1 MGVAANSAE
10 RSDTRLVISCEVS
23 RWWSRSQQIGIVVAL
38 AGGAAMLLLAAIA
51 HDAASVALV
60 VIGGLWF
67 IMGTLG
73 LRQFR
78 TLPTF
83 VTFDGELIEFR
94 WPERQL
100 AVPVGDLVAVTRS
113 RWDLQRVS
121 WLKIETRSNGV
132 VRLPPRLDNVIELLM
147 ALKEANPEIRLAN
160 VA

>member
-1 MGVAANSAE
+1 MDVAANSAE
-10 RSDTRLVISCEVS
+10 RSNTRLVISCEAPQ
-23 RWWSRSQQIGIVVAL
+23 WWSRYQQIGIVVAIG
-38 AGGAAMLLLAAIA
+38 GGAAMLLLAAIA
-51 HDAASVALV
+51 HDAASVALII
-60 VIGGLWF
+60 IGGLWCV
-67 IMGTLG
+67 MGILG

-78 TLPTF
+78 TLATF
-83 VTFDGELIEFR
+83 VTFDGKVIEFR

-100 AVPVGDLVAVTRS
+100 VVPVGDLVAVSRS

-147 ALKEANPEIRLAN
+147 ALKEANPELRLVN

>member
-1 MGVAANSAE
+1 
-10 RSDTRLVISCEVS
+10 
-23 RWWSRSQQIGIVVAL
+23 
-38 AGGAAMLLLAAIA
+38 MLLLAAIA
-51 HDAASVALV
+51 HDAASVALII
-60 VIGGLWF
+60 IGGLWCV
-67 IMGTLG
+67 MGILG

-78 TLPTF
+78 TLATF
-83 VTFDGELIEFR
+83 VTFDGKVIEFR

-100 AVPVGDLVAVTRS
+100 VVPVGDLVAVSRS

-147 ALKEANPEIRLAN
+147 ALKEANPELRLVN